1 MSHSYSHPRRARDLR
16 NKIVVQ
22 LTCGEQGG
30 IFSRAARWWRTET
43 PRTALGNG
51 VERKGERGVRAWGAN
66 SCVRW
71 ETEQGGK
78 GGENVGRGAGGRWH
92 GVDCAPA
99 DPWLCAVGKS
109 CACGGNGKSHVINDF
124 LTAMY
129 LPPLTVPQ

>member
-1 MSHSYSHPRRARDLR
+1 MYPWSRVPAGAGWVAGGRHEHTLGARLKNAASYCYVFMEPHSFADPDS
-16 NKIVVQ
+16 
-22 LTCGEQGG
+22 
-30 IFSRAARWWRTET
+30 
-43 PRTALGNG
+43 
-51 VERKGERGVRAWGAN
+51 RAWGAN

-78 GGENVGRGAGGRWH
+78 GGEDVGRGAGGRWH